1 MTFAPSTRRIY
12 DRPVR
17 SAIGLRVEFAPSPT
31 SRPPRMRFVFLGP
44 ELCLQLPPRGSS
56 RSYDCCSARGSRHSG
71 PPGDFHPQVTSRLAF
86 ACRLK
91 APVTAL
97 RAMPGARTKP
107 LCGGVAWE
115 TGRRISSLVQLQC
128 RRSSEAESTGGTVRP
143 EAVPAYPL
151 APGRYAENVGRAVGP
166 HGVYLRP
173 SARALLTCAASCWH
187 ERHRPRHPPERSP

>member
-17 SAIGLRVEFAPSPT
+17 SAIGLRVKFAPSPT

-44 ELCLQLPPRGSS
+44 ELCVQLPPRSSS

-91 APVTAL
+91 APDLAL

-107 LCGGVAWE
+107 LRGGVEALRPVGLWR
-115 TGRRISSLVQLQC
+115 TATIQDASVRRD
-128 RRSSEAESTGGTVRP
+128 RRSPGPYVAWGGP
-143 EAVPAYPL
+143 QMYP
-151 APGRYAENVGRAVGP
+151 RYRCPCGRAIDHP
-166 HGVYLRP
+166 TAP
-173 SARALLTCAASCWH
+173 TAAG
-187 ERHRPRHPPERSP
+187 

>member
-44 ELCLQLPPRGSS
+44 ELCVQLPPRGSS

-71 PPGDFHPQVTSRLAF
+71 PPGDFHPQITSRLAF

-91 APVTAL
+91 APVMAL

-107 LCGGVAWE
+107 LRGGV
-115 TGRRISSLVQLQC
+115 
-128 RRSSEAESTGGTVRP
+128 EA
-143 EAVPAYPL
+143 
-151 APGRYAENVGRAVGP
+151 
-166 HGVYLRP
+166 LRP
-173 SARALLTCAASCWH
+173 VRIWRSAAVQGASVQRERCLPGPCVARCVAFRAPQMYRRRRCPCGRTTDHPTAPTAAG
-187 ERHRPRHPPERSP
+187 